1 MKNDSALISI
11 SLVLSVFALT
21 CAGSTDDIFNDGE
34 DSGEGGSETTG
45 GGPGGPIFTGNG
57 SSGVGS
63 SGSAGAGSGAGAG
76 AGGASSSS
84 SSTTGVGGSST
95 GAGGA
100 GGSAGGGPVDCANLP
115 EGPFPYTVKLG
126 QKASEDMD
134 FDDAGNVVGSDSGN
148 LFKSTFN
155 GQSQIWVPGS
165 GDFIAGL
172 RFTSNGVL
180 VYANVSANALFKIVP
195 PATKT
200 FVIGGLSYPNGM
212 DADND
217 GRIVVAEQNANQVR
231 RVNPETGEFDILAT
245 GLNNPNGVSFSPDY
259 KTLYVGSF
267 GGGIIYKITL
277 DAQDKPISQGI
288 LIQSFSETGSFD
300 GMGVDACG
308 NVYVC
313 EFGPAK
319 VWRIPP
325 DGQNPK
331 VIVDLSAETGWIPNL
346 QWGSGIGGWDPN
358 VLYVR
363 DISSGR
369 MYEVPVGV
377 PGKPRKYP

>member
-1 MKNDSALISI
+1 MKRDSALVTF
-11 SLVLSVFALT
+11 SLVLSVFALAT
-21 CAGSTDDIFNDGE
+21 CTTATDDVFNDGA
-34 DSGEGGSETTG
+34 DDVGSGGSDTSGSGSGGPILPGSTSSNSSGSTG
-45 GGPGGPIFTGNG
+45 GGPG
-57 SSGVGS
+57 SGG
-63 SGSAGAGSGAGAG
+63 GSAGAGGEGG
-76 AGGASSSS
+76 AGG
-84 SSTTGVGGSST
+84 TGGS
-95 GAGGA
+95 GGA
-100 GGSAGGGPVDCANLP
+100 GGSGGGGPLDCDNIP
-115 EGPFPYTVKLG
+115 MGPFSYTVKVG
-126 QKASEDMD
+126 QKATEDMD
-134 FDDAGNVVGSDSGN
+134 FDNAGNLIGADNGN
-148 LFKSTFN
+148 LFKSTFD

-180 VYANVSANALFKIVP
+180 VYANVSSNALFKIVP

-212 DADND
+212 DADNS
-217 GRIVVAEQNANQVR
+217 GRIVVAEQNASQVR
-231 RVNPETGEFDILAT
+231 RVNPETGESDILGT
-245 GLNNPNGVSFSPDY
+245 NMNNPNGVSFSPDY

-267 GGGIIYKITL
+267 GGGMIYKITL
-277 DAQDKPISQGI
+277 DAQDKPVSKTVFIQG
-288 LIQSFSETGSFD
+288 FSKNGTFD

-313 EFGPAK
+313 EYIAAK

-325 DGQNPK
+325 NGQNPH
-331 VIVDLSAETGWIPNL
+331 VVVDLGSETNWIPNL
-346 QWGSGIGGWDPN
+346 QWGSGIGGWDPL

-363 DISSGR
+363 DISSGK